1 MPLSSSKYPKVFEAI
16 GPYRPGHGYVGGWKS
31 TVYAR
36 CTEDAVYINIP
47 MDPPNHGKTEICA
60 FIEGFIGMAS
70 QIEFVVHHQIE
81 SSDGLVMNER
91 TDRFLINDK
100 WVELQ
105 VMGVFEFSDGKIS
118 AWRDYFDMAAFNA

>member
-1 MPLSSSKYPKVFEAI
+1 MASNSDITNAFIDVWQARDVDAI
-16 GPYRPGHGYVGGWKS
+16 LEFF
-31 TVYAR
+31 
-36 CTEDAVYINIP
+36 TEDAVYINIP
-47 MDPPNHGKTEICA
+47 MDPPNHGKTEIRA

-105 VMGVFEFSDGKIS
+105 VMGVFEFSAGKIS